1 MTGRLTGRTR
11 LTRQSMAGK
20 SAEIPGQ
27 DSPPSLVDRVRDG
40 LVDRAVDRPTQAD
53 IAGVVGALDDA
64 TGAGVEQVRTLTR
77 EFSGLGELAVPLCD
91 PQVTDVLINGP
102 GPVWVDRGHGVEP
115 THLHVGDAQTCRR
128 IAVRLAAACGVRLD
142 DSRPFADGILTD
154 LPPGVV
160 AGGVRVHAV
169 LDPPAASGAC
179 VSLRALSRGHG
190 DLAAL
195 QRTGMFPDEVAAR
208 LRELIAARRS
218 FLVSGGTGAGK
229 TTLLAALLHEVPAG
243 ERLLLVEDT
252 PELVPEHPHVV
263 GLRTRDAGAD
273 GAGGVDMRMLV
284 RQSLRMRPDRIVV
297 GEIRGAEIAELLLA
311 FNTGHGAAR
320 ARCTPTVWRRY
331 RAGSPHWERSRGCPR
346 RPSPGRSVTGWTR
359 SCTCPASRDG
369 ARSVRSDA
377 SAATTDGSGSTPAG
391 TAHGDGAGTG
401 RHRRGGDVHRQ
412 EGGDGGGGPVA

>member
-1 MTGRLTGRTR
+1 MTGRLTGRLTGRTR

-115 THLHVGDAQTCRR
+115 THLHVGDAPTCRR

-311 FNTGHGAAR
+311 FNTGHGGSAGTVHANSLAA
-320 ARCTPTVWRRY
+320 V
-331 RAGSPHWERSRGCPR
+331 
-346 RPSPGRSVTGWTR
+346 PGRLTALGALAGM
-359 SCTCPASRDG
+359 PAETV
-369 ARSVRSDA
+369 ARQV
-377 SAATTDGSGSTPAG
+377 
-391 TAHGDGAGTG
+391 GDGVDTVVHLSRVAGRRQVSQIG
-401 RHRRGGDVHRQ
+401 RLSGD
-412 EGGDGGGGPVA
+412 DGRLRVDTCWDRTW